1 MGTLSNNSKVGDKG
15 KDLILQTS
23 GRVYVQVKDR
33 FYPINFRDTDNPNSS
48 EKSNTSNNSNIKGVL
63 IVDNLETYS
72 GEYPGDRT
80 LVVDISSSSF
90 YQASNNSYTKL
101 LSSAVSDFKSPINI
115 QLEDASQSPLVINS
129 NALVENLNAEY
140 LSGYS
145 SHDYTKKA
153 SNERIEG
160 NWSFPTLVVD
170 KIVNKSGTT
179 YFDLSRGEL
188 MTSSLVTNTFSSN
201 STRTSIV
208 KKTSNGDIYIQLSS
222 EMFTPS
228 ILGLSEETV
237 TTTEEDGSEKEQVNY
252 SPWIYIT
259 VGNENDK
266 YSTNGVLSS
275 STYKFTTDGEAA
287 IGKVKKEDVDG
298 KISYS
303 PWININSNEAI
314 LSAETYQ
321 FKSDKT
327 ATIGPIVLNN
337 DGTISIGNY
346 TIDTKGNL
354 NIGHIKIHA
363 DGTAT
368 IGSGEYQATIDAEG
382 KFQIPEKCII
392 KENI

>member
-1 MGTLSNNSKVGDKG
+1 MGTLNNNSKVGDKG

-48 EKSNTSNNSNIKGVL
+48 ENSNTSNNSNIKGVL

-72 GEYPGDRT
+72 GEYPGDGT
-80 LVVDISSSSF
+80 PVIDSSSGIF

-101 LSSAVSDFKSPINI
+101 PSSAVSDFKSPINI
-115 QLEDASQSPLVINS
+115 QLEDTSQSPLVINS
-129 NALVENLNAEY
+129 NALIENLNAEY

-145 SHDYTKKA
+145 SNDYTKKA

-228 ILGLSEETV
+228 ILGLSGETI

-266 YSTNGVLSS
+266 YSTNGILSS

-287 IGKVKKEDVDG
+287 IGRVKKEDVDG

-314 LSAETYQ
+314 LSAGTYQ

-368 IGSGEYQATIDAEG
+368 IGSGEYQATIDADG

>member
-1 MGTLSNNSKVGDKG
+1 MGTLNNNSKVGDKG

-48 EKSNTSNNSNIKGVL
+48 ENSNTSNNSNIKGVL

-72 GEYPGDRT
+72 GEYPGDGT
-80 LVVDISSSSF
+80 LVIDSSSGSF

-101 LSSAVSDFKSPINI
+101 SSSAVSDFKSPINI
-115 QLEDASQSPLVINS
+115 QLEDTSQSPLVINS
-129 NALVENLNAEY
+129 NALIENLNAEY

-145 SHDYTKKA
+145 SNDYTKKA

-188 MTSSLVTNTFSSN
+188 TTSSLVTNTFSSN

-228 ILGLSEETV
+228 ILGLSGETI

-266 YSTNGVLSS
+266 YSTNGILSS

-287 IGKVKKEDVDG
+287 IGRVKKEDVDG

-314 LSAETYQ
+314 LSAGTYQ

-368 IGSGEYQATIDAEG
+368 IGSGEYQATIDADG

>member
-1 MGTLSNNSKVGDKG
+1 
-15 KDLILQTS
+15 
-23 GRVYVQVKDR
+23 
-33 FYPINFRDTDNPNSS
+33 
-48 EKSNTSNNSNIKGVL
+48 
-63 IVDNLETYS
+63 
-72 GEYPGDRT
+72 
-80 LVVDISSSSF
+80 
-90 YQASNNSYTKL
+90 
-101 LSSAVSDFKSPINI
+101 
-115 QLEDASQSPLVINS
+115 
-129 NALVENLNAEY
+129 
-140 LSGYS
+140 
-145 SHDYTKKA
+145 
-153 SNERIEG
+153 
-160 NWSFPTLVVD
+160 
-170 KIVNKSGTT
+170 
-179 YFDLSRGEL
+179 

-266 YSTNGVLSS
+266 YSINGVLSS

>member
-1 MGTLSNNSKVGDKG
+1 M
-15 KDLILQTS
+15 
-23 GRVYVQVKDR
+23 
-33 FYPINFRDTDNPNSS
+33 
-48 EKSNTSNNSNIKGVL
+48 
-63 IVDNLETYS
+63 
-72 GEYPGDRT
+72 
-80 LVVDISSSSF
+80 
-90 YQASNNSYTKL
+90 
-101 LSSAVSDFKSPINI
+101 
-115 QLEDASQSPLVINS
+115 
-129 NALVENLNAEY
+129 
-140 LSGYS
+140 
-145 SHDYTKKA
+145 
-153 SNERIEG
+153 
-160 NWSFPTLVVD
+160 VD

-208 KKTSNGDIYIQLSS
+208 KKTYNGDIYIQLSS

-228 ILGLSEETV
+228 ILGLSGETI

-266 YSTNGVLSS
+266 YSTNGILSS
-275 STYKFTTDGEAA
+275 STYKFTTDGEVA
-287 IGKVKKEDVDG
+287 IGRVKKEDVDG

-314 LSAETYQ
+314 LSAGTYQ

-368 IGSGEYQATIDAEG
+368 IGSGEYQATIDADG

>member
-48 EKSNTSNNSNIKGVL
+48 ENSNTSNNSNIKGVL

-72 GEYPGDRT
+72 GEYPGDGT
-80 LVVDISSSSF
+80 LVIDSSSGSF

-101 LSSAVSDFKSPINI
+101 PSSAVSDFKSPINI

-145 SHDYTKKA
+145 SRDYTKKA

-228 ILGLSEETV
+228 ILGLSGETV

-287 IGKVKKEDVDG
+287 IGRVKKEDVDG

-303 PWININSNEAI
+303 PWIDINSSEAI

-354 NIGHIKIHA
+354 NIGHIKIYA

>member
-72 GEYPGDRT
+72 GEYPGDGT
-80 LVVDISSSSF
+80 LVVDSSSGSF

-266 YSTNGVLSS
+266 YSINGVLSS
-275 STYKFTTDGEAA
+275 STY
-287 IGKVKKEDVDG
+287 
-298 KISYS
+298 
-303 PWININSNEAI
+303 
-314 LSAETYQ
+314 
-321 FKSDKT
+321 
-327 ATIGPIVLNN
+327 
-337 DGTISIGNY
+337 
-346 TIDTKGNL
+346 
-354 NIGHIKIHA
+354 
-363 DGTAT
+363 
-368 IGSGEYQATIDAEG
+368 
-382 KFQIPEKCII
+382 
-392 KENI
+392 

>member
-1 MGTLSNNSKVGDKG
+1 MGTLNNNSKVGDKG

-48 EKSNTSNNSNIKGVL
+48 ENSNTSNNSNIKGVL

-72 GEYPGDRT
+72 GEYPGDGT
-80 LVVDISSSSF
+80 LVIDSSSDSF

-101 LSSAVSDFKSPINI
+101 PSSAVSDFKSPINI
-115 QLEDASQSPLVINS
+115 QLEDTSQSPLVINS
-129 NALVENLNAEY
+129 NALIENLNAEY

-145 SHDYTKKA
+145 SNDYTKKA

-228 ILGLSEETV
+228 ILGLSGETI

-266 YSTNGVLSS
+266 YSTNGILSS

-287 IGKVKKEDVDG
+287 IGRVKKEDVDG

-314 LSAETYQ
+314 LSAGTYQ

-368 IGSGEYQATIDAEG
+368 IGSGEYQATIDADG

>member
-72 GEYPGDRT
+72 GEYPGDET
-80 LVVDISSSSF
+80 LVVDSSSGSF

-145 SHDYTKKA
+145 SRDYTKKA

-266 YSTNGVLSS
+266 YSINGVLSS

>member
-72 GEYPGDRT
+72 GEYLGDGT
-80 LVVDISSSSF
+80 LVVDSSSGSF

-101 LSSAVSDFKSPINI
+101 PSSAVSDFKSPINI

-275 STYKFTTDGEAA
+275 STYKFTTNGEAA

>member
-1 MGTLSNNSKVGDKG
+1 MILNEREIKILEKFYNKSELSIYELAKEFNVSERMIRYNIDRINDVLSFIRISPIKKSSKGTIILNIEGKENKILEIIKKLEPLDKN
-15 KDLILQTS
+15 KKITIIQWLILFS
-23 GRVYVQVKDR
+23 K
-33 FYPINFRDTDNPNSS
+33 
-48 EKSNTSNNSNIKGVL
+48 EKITI
-63 IVDNLETYS
+63 TY
-72 GEYPGDRT
+72 
-80 LVVDISSSSF
+80 L
-90 YQASNNSYTKL
+90 TK
-101 LSSAVSDFKSPINI
+101 
-115 QLEDASQSPLVINS
+115 
-129 NALVENLNAEY
+129 
-140 LSGYS
+140 
-145 SHDYTKKA
+145 
-153 SNERIEG
+153 
-160 NWSFPTLVVD
+160 
-170 KIVNKSGTT
+170 

-228 ILGLSEETV
+228 ILGLSGETI

-266 YSTNGVLSS
+266 YSTNGILSS

-287 IGKVKKEDVDG
+287 IGRVKKEDVDG

-314 LSAETYQ
+314 LSAGTYQ

-368 IGSGEYQATIDAEG
+368 IGSGEYQATIDADG

>member
-72 GEYPGDRT
+72 GEYPGDGT
-80 LVVDISSSSF
+80 LVVDSSSGSF

-208 KKTSNGDIYIQLSS
+208 KKHLTEI
-222 EMFTPS
+222 FTF
-228 ILGLSEETV
+228 
-237 TTTEEDGSEKEQVNY
+237 NY
-252 SPWIYIT
+252 P
-259 VGNENDK
+259 
-266 YSTNGVLSS
+266 
-275 STYKFTTDGEAA
+275 
-287 IGKVKKEDVDG
+287 VKCLLLQ
-298 KISYS
+298 Y
-303 PWININSNEAI
+303 
-314 LSAETYQ
+314 
-321 FKSDKT
+321 
-327 ATIGPIVLNN
+327 
-337 DGTISIGNY
+337 
-346 TIDTKGNL
+346 
-354 NIGHIKIHA
+354 
-363 DGTAT
+363 
-368 IGSGEYQATIDAEG
+368 
-382 KFQIPEKCII
+382 
-392 KENI
+392 